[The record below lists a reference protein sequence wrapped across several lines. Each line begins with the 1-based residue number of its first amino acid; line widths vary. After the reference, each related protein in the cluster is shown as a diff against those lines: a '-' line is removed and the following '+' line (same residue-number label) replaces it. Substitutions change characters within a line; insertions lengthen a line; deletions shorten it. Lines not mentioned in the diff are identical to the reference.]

1 MKKQM
6 IKTKKAQVITV
17 SILVILFIF
26 LLVLTLF
33 FDSLITRPFINND
46 RTRTLELE
54 ATRLS
59 DSLILP
65 GYPENWHETSSIQK
79 IGLATNN
86 SLDLKKINNLS
97 QLAQDNYDLSKIHL
111 GIQNDYFI
119 NITYK
124 DNDETKSIIIKS
136 TDFEQEKKF
145 AITRQRATLIKIDD
159 YTEKTAKIF
168 IMIYS

>member
-1 MKKQM
+1 MKKQT

-33 FDSLITRPFINND
+33 FESLITRPFIND
-46 RTRTLELE
+46 RTQVLSDE

-59 DSLILP
+59 DSLLLS
-65 GYPENWHETSSIQK
+65 GYPENWHEIDRVQK
-79 IGLATNN
+79 IGLTTNN
-86 SLDLKKINNLS
+86 TLDIQKIIRLQQIS
-97 QLAQDNYDLSKIHL
+97 EESYALSKIYL

-124 DNDETKSIIIKS
+124 EGSETTSIIIPPEN
-136 TDFEQEKKF
+136 DQLQEKKLV
-145 AITRQRATLIKIDD
+145 ITRQRVGLIQIDD
-159 YTEKTAKIF
+159 TEKTANIF